1 MIGRSSINYINNKR
15 MKNTTLLF
23 LVMIVSSATQVLA
36 QNVTARTNEFEV
48 DLSDPKKQMFSTV
61 PSINW
66 ISPLPEMNYSQ
77 EAKFKIK
84 FDVESDRNIKDVT
97 IYVKETEATAS
108 RGQTSVKPQAGQ
120 ELRMTIEKTL
130 TLMDGENLIEVVAE
144 NVDGQ
149 KSYATRK
156 IHVGSVGLA
165 DASKLDRTDY
175 ALIFATDQYDNWSD
189 LVNPVFDSKTIA
201 EELKNTYGYKIEV
214 VENATQAEVLKK
226 LREYAEKK
234 YRPLDQLFIFF
245 AGHGTY
251 DQTFGEGFV
260 VTKESQVN
268 DEAKT
273 TYLSHNRLRSIVN
286 NVPCDHIF
294 LAMDVCFGGTF
305 DAALAS
311 SRGQDEEV
319 YKEQNVGEFIT
330 RKLTYKTRRFLTSG
344 GKTYVSD
351 GIPGKH
357 SPFAKNFLEA
367 LRSRGGKDG
376 VLTLP
381 ELYTYVE
388 RLKIQPRFGEFGDN
402 APGSDFVFVMK

>member
-1 MIGRSSINYINNKR
+1 
-15 MKNTTLLF
+15 MKNKSLL
-23 LVMIVSSATQVLA
+23 VLA
-36 QNVTARTNEFEV
+36 ITACSVTSLIAQSVSTRTTEFDV

-61 PSINW
+61 PSIQW
-66 ISPLPEMNYSQ
+66 IVPMPEMNYSQ

-84 FDVESDRNIKDVT
+84 LDVESDRQIKDVT
-97 IYVKETEATAS
+97 IFVKESDAAAS

-120 ELRMTIEKTL
+120 ELRFTIEKTI

-144 NVDGQ
+144 NIDGQ

-201 EELKNTYGYKIEV
+201 EELKNTYGYKVDLI
-214 VENATQAEVLKK
+214 ENATQTEVLRK

-234 YRPLDQLFIFF
+234 YKPLDQLFIFF

-260 VTKESQVN
+260 VTRESQVN
-268 DEAKT
+268 DEGKA

>member
-1 MIGRSSINYINNKR
+1 MKR
-15 MKNTTLLF
+15 NVSVFLALLG
-23 LVMIVSSATQVLA
+23 LAITNAMA
-36 QNVTARTNEFEV
+36 QNVSARTAEFDV

-61 PSINW
+61 PSIQF
-66 ISPLPEMNYSQ
+66 ILPMAEMNYSQ
-77 EAKFKIK
+77 ESKFKIK
-84 FDVESDRNIKDVT
+84 LDVESDREIKDVT
-97 IYVKETEATAS
+97 IYVKENEVTAS

-120 ELRMTIEKTL
+120 ELRFTIEKTI
-130 TLMDGENLIEVVAE
+130 TLMDGENVIEVVAE

-156 IHVGSVGLA
+156 VHVGSVGLA

-175 ALIFATDQYDNWSD
+175 ALVFATDQYDNWSD

-201 EELKNTYGYKIEV
+201 EELKNTYGYRVEII
-214 VENATQAEVLKK
+214 ENATQSEVLKK

-234 YRPLDQLFIFF
+234 YKPLDQLFIFF

-273 TYLSHNRLRSIVN
+273 SYLSHNRLRSIVN
-286 NVPCDHIF
+286 NIPCDHIF

>member
-1 MIGRSSINYINNKR
+1 
-15 MKNTTLLF
+15 MKSRILLSF
-23 LVMIVSSATQVLA
+23 VLTCLCTGSLIA
-36 QNVTARTNEFEV
+36 QNVSTRTNEFEV
-48 DLSDPKKQMFSTV
+48 DFSDPKRLVTTTIPV
-61 PSINW
+61 VNW
-66 ISPLPEMNYSQ
+66 ITPIAETNYAQ
-77 EAKFKIK
+77 ENKYKIR
-84 FDVESDRNIKDVT
+84 VEIESDRPIKNIT
-97 IYVKETEATAS
+97 IYVKEDEGSAS
-108 RGQTSVKPQAGQ
+108 RGMTSVKPEVGQ
-120 ELRMTIEKTL
+120 ELKMTVDKSL
-130 TLMDGENLIEVVAE
+130 TLMEGSNVLEIVAE

-149 KSYATRK
+149 KTISQRTV
-156 IHVGSVGLA
+156 HVGSAGIA
-165 DASKLDRTDY
+165 DANKLDRTDY

-201 EELKNTYGYKIEV
+201 EELKKTYGYKVEV
-214 VENATQAEVLKK
+214 IENATQSEVLKK

-234 YRPLDQLFIFF
+234 YKPLDQLFIFF

-260 VTKESQVN
+260 VTRESMPN

-286 NVPCDHIF
+286 NIPAEHIF

-305 DAALAS
+305 DAVLAS
-311 SRGQDEEV
+311 SRGGAEEV
-319 YKEQNVGEFIT
+319 YKEQNQAEFIT
-330 RKLTYKTRRFLTSG
+330 RKLTYKTRRYLTSG

-376 VLTLP
+376 VLTLADI
-381 ELYTYVE
+381 YGYVE

-402 APGSDFVFVMK
+402 APGSDFIFVVK

>member
-1 MIGRSSINYINNKR
+1 MKR
-15 MKNTTLLF
+15 NVSLF
-23 LVMIVSSATQVLA
+23 IAFFGLTITSVMA
-36 QNVTARTNEFEV
+36 QNVSARTAEFDV

-61 PSINW
+61 PSIQF
-66 ISPLPEMNYSQ
+66 ILPVAEMNYSQ
-77 EAKFKIK
+77 EPKFKIK
-84 FDVESDRNIKDVT
+84 LDVESDRQIKDVT
-97 IYVKETEATAS
+97 IYVKENEVTAS

-120 ELRMTIEKTL
+120 ELRFTIEKTI
-130 TLMDGENLIEVVAE
+130 TLMDGENIIEVVAE
-144 NVDGQ
+144 NIDGQ

-156 IHVGSVGLA
+156 VHVGSVGLA

-175 ALIFATDQYDNWSD
+175 ALIFATDQYDNWGD

-201 EELKNTYGYKIEV
+201 EELKNTYGYKV
-214 VENATQAEVLKK
+214 DLVENASQSEVLKK

-234 YRPLDQLFIFF
+234 YKPLDQLFIFF

-260 VTKESQVN
+260 VTRESQVN
-268 DEAKT
+268 DEGKA

-381 ELYTYVE
+381 ELYGYVE

>member
-1 MIGRSSINYINNKR
+1 MKSRSFLSFVLLVSGAS
-15 MKNTTLLF
+15 TL
-23 LVMIVSSATQVLA
+23 MA
-36 QNVTARTNEFEV
+36 QNVSTRTNEFEV
-48 DLSDPKKQMFSTV
+48 DFSDPKKLVSTTIPV
-61 PSINW
+61 INW
-66 ISPLPEMNYSQ
+66 VTPVAETNYAQ
-77 EAKFKIK
+77 ENKYKIK
-84 FDVESDRNIKDVT
+84 VEVESDKPIKSIT
-97 IYVKETEATAS
+97 IYVKEDEAAAS
-108 RGQTSVKPQAGQ
+108 RGMTSMKPDAGQ
-120 ELRMTIEKTL
+120 ELKMVVEKSI
-130 TLMDGENLIEVVAE
+130 TLMEGENLLEVVAE
-144 NVDGQ
+144 NTDGQ
-149 KSYATRK
+149 KTISYRK
-156 IHVGSVGLA
+156 VHVGSTGLA
-165 DASKLDRTDY
+165 DAGKLDRTDY

-201 EELKNTYGYKIEV
+201 EELKKTYGYKVEV
-214 VENATQAEVLKK
+214 IENASQSDVLKK
-226 LREYAEKK
+226 MREYAEKK
-234 YRPLDQLFIFF
+234 YKPLDQLFIFF

-260 VTKESQVN
+260 VTKESQLN

-273 TYLSHNRLRSIVN
+273 SYLSHNRLRSIVN
-286 NVPCDHIF
+286 NVPCEHIF

-311 SRGQDEEV
+311 SRGAGAEEV
-319 YKEQNVGEFIT
+319 YKEQGQAEFIT

-402 APGSDFVFVMK
+402 APGSDFIFVVK